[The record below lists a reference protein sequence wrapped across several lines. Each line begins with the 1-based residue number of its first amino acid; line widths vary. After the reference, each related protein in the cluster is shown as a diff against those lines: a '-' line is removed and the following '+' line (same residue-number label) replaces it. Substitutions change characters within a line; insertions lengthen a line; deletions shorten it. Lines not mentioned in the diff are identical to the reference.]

1 MNMGSQMNMGSGMNM
16 GSSLFML
23 VGATLFLVAFG
34 LPLLLCP
41 MTWARCIGWSLP
53 QEKDLANYLGRS
65 LGGVVMAVIIMAFL
79 AATDP
84 WKYRFVFELLVLIGV
99 FMVGVHLYGFVKKN
113 QALIEHL
120 EIVMYSLLS
129 LFAWHFY
136 PQPPG

>member
-1 MNMGSQMNMGSGMNM
+1 MNMGSGMNM

-41 MTWARCIGWSLP
+41 MTWAHRIGWSLP

-84 WKYRFVFELLVLIGV
+84 WKYRFVFELLVLIGI
-99 FMVGVHLYGFVKKN
+99 FMVGVHLYGFMKKN
-113 QALIEHL
+113 QPLIEHL